1 MALVDRAK
9 NMILKPKAEWPIAAA
24 ESTDVGSLYAG
35 YIAPLAAITPI
46 CSFVGMTFIGITM
59 PFIGTYRTP
68 VVSGVIQAVISY
80 VVALVAVYIVGW
92 IAAALAPSFGGVKD
106 QLQGIKLCAYSSTPV
121 WIAGVVTLYS
131 PLGII
136 VLIAALYGLYVL
148 YLGVPDTMKVPKE
161 KTIGFIAVLIIVE
174 IVVFVLV
181 GIVAGVARSMAGG
194 GAMMPGI
201 TH

>member
-46 CSFVGMTFIGITM
+46 CSFVGMT
-59 PFIGTYRTP
+59 FIGTYRTP

>member
-1 MALVDRAK
+1 
-9 NMILKPKAEWPIAAA
+9 MILKPKAEWPIAAA

-46 CSFVGMTFIGITM
+46 CSFVGMT
-59 PFIGTYRTP
+59 FIGTYRTP